1 MSRYL
6 QPSRMNWLNL
16 MAEPGYG
23 KIDQLGYLN
32 KHFVSHLASK
42 AMRGDFVLGIDEP
55 QIVADGWQQGF
66 PNVVPRVP
74 SVSIGWQG

>member
-1 MSRYL
+1 
-6 QPSRMNWLNL
+6 
-16 MAEPGYG
+16 
-23 KIDQLGYLN
+23 
-32 KHFVSHLASK
+32 
-42 AMRGDFVLGIDEP
+42 MRGDFVLGIDEP